1 MKLVIAPDSFKGS
14 LSAFYVCEAIERGVR
29 AVLPG
34 CEILKIPLADGG
46 EGTVDAL
53 VHATNGSFVISDV
66 SDPLG
71 NSIQVEWG
79 MLGDGKTA
87 VIEMAAA
94 SGLPLVPPDKRN
106 PLETTTFGTG
116 QLIAEAIKKGCRKI
130 IVGIGGSATTDFG
143 TGMAQALG
151 VKFFR
156 KDGGEIMQQMNGR
169 LMGEV
174 AAIDLSSLT
183 GMLDE
188 TEIFAACDVEN
199 PLLGANGAVYVYSPQ
214 KGADAERCR
223 TLEKNM
229 ENIAKVV
236 AHTIRDVRDIPGAGA
251 AGGLG
256 GGLVAF
262 LNAKLQPGIKLV
274 LDACGFS
281 QRIKDARFIFTGEG
295 KIDEQT
301 VFGKTIAGVTDAA
314 RKQNIPV
321 IVLAGS
327 VDVSAAT
334 MQKLG
339 LTAAFSICDKPMG
352 LQEAMASSEGLL
364 ARTAEQIVR
373 VIVHFYIKDKMI

>member
-1 MKLVIAPDSFKGS
+1 MNKTKLIIAPDSFKGS
-14 LSAFYVCEAIERGVR
+14 LSAFHVCEAIEKGMR
-29 AVLPG
+29 AALPD
-34 CEILKIPLADGG
+34 CDIVKIPLADGG

-53 VHATNGSFVISDV
+53 VHATNGSFVKSPV
-66 SDPLG
+66 VDPLG
-71 NSIQVEWG
+71 NPIQAEWG
-79 MLGDGKTA
+79 ILGDGKTA

-94 SGLPLVPPDKRN
+94 SGLPLVPADKRN

-156 KDGGEIMQQMNGR
+156 KDGSEITQQMNGR
-169 LMGEV
+169 LMGKV
-174 AAIDLSSLT
+174 AA
-183 GMLDE
+183 LDMSGLAKALNE

-199 PLLGANGAVYVYSPQ
+199 PLLGPNGAVYVYSPQ
-214 KGADAERCR
+214 KGADAEMCR

-236 AHTIRDVRDIPGAGA
+236 AHTIRDVREIPGAGA

-281 QRIKDARFIFTGEG
+281 QKIQNARCVFTGEG

-301 VFGKTIAGVTDAA
+301 ISGKTIAGVTDAA
-314 RKQNIPV
+314 AKQNIPV
-321 IVLAGS
+321 IALAGS
-327 VDVSAAT
+327 VDISAAS

-339 LTAAFSICDKPMG
+339 LTAAFSICDRPMS
-352 LQEAMASSEGLL
+352 LQEAMASTERLL
-364 ARTAEQIVR
+364 TRTAEQIVR
-373 VIVHFYIKDKMI
+373 ILISHLS

>member
-1 MKLVIAPDSFKGS
+1 MNKMKIVIAPDSFKGS
-14 LSAFYVCEAIERGVR
+14 LSAFHVCEAIEKGIR
-29 AVLPG
+29 AALPD
-34 CEILKIPLADGG
+34 CEIVKIPLADGG

-53 VHATNGSFVISDV
+53 VHATDGSFVKSDV
-66 SDPLG
+66 VDPLG
-71 NSIQVEWG
+71 NPIQAEWG
-79 MLGDGKTA
+79 ILGDGQTA

-116 QLIAEAIKKGCRKI
+116 QLIAEAVRKGCRKI

-151 VKFFR
+151 VTFFR
-156 KDGGEIMQQMNGR
+156 KDGSEITQKMNGR

-174 AAIDLSSLT
+174 AAIDMSGLEEV
-183 GMLDE
+183 LDE

-199 PLLGANGAVYVYSPQ
+199 PLLGADGAVYVYSPQ
-214 KGADAERCR
+214 KGADAKMCR

-229 ENIAKVV
+229 ENIANVV
-236 AHTIRDVRDIPGAGA
+236 AQTIRDVKNIPGAGA

-274 LDACGFS
+274 LEACDFL
-281 QRIKDARFIFTGEG
+281 QRIKNAQFIFTGEG

-301 VFGKTIAGVTDAA
+301 VYGKTIAGVTDAA
-314 RKQNIPV
+314 HKQNIP
-321 IVLAGS
+321 IIALAGS
-327 VDVSAAT
+327 VDISAAT

-339 LTAAFSICDKPMG
+339 LTAAFSICDRPMS
-352 LQEAMASSEGLL
+352 LQEAMASTEKLL

-373 VIVHFYIKDKMI
+373 VLF

>member
-1 MKLVIAPDSFKGS
+1 MKIVIAPDSFKGS
-14 LSAFYVCEAIERGVR
+14 LSAFHVCEAIEKGIR
-29 AVLPG
+29 AALPD
-34 CEILKIPLADGG
+34 CEIVKIPLADGG

-53 VHATNGSFVISDV
+53 VHATDGSFVKSDV
-66 SDPLG
+66 VDPLG
-71 NSIQVEWG
+71 NPIQAEWG
-79 MLGDGKTA
+79 ILGDGQTA

-116 QLIAEAIKKGCRKI
+116 QLIAEAVRKGCRKI

-151 VKFFR
+151 VTFFR
-156 KDGGEIMQQMNGR
+156 KDGSEITQKMSGR

-174 AAIDLSSLT
+174 AAIDMSGLEEV
-183 GMLDE
+183 LDE

-199 PLLGANGAVYVYSPQ
+199 PLLGADGAVYVYSPQ
-214 KGADAERCR
+214 KGADAKMCR

-229 ENIAKVV
+229 ENIANVV
-236 AHTIRDVRDIPGAGA
+236 AQTIRDVKNIPGAGA

-274 LDACGFS
+274 LEACDFS
-281 QRIKDARFIFTGEG
+281 QRIKNAQFIFTGEG

-301 VFGKTIAGVTDAA
+301 VYGKTIAGVTKAA
-314 RKQNIPV
+314 AKQNIPV
-321 IVLAGS
+321 IALAGS
-327 VDVSAAT
+327 VDISAIN

-339 LTAAFSICDKPMG
+339 VIAAFSICDRPMS
-352 LQEAMASSEGLL
+352 LQEAMASTEKLL

-373 VIVHFYIKDKMI
+373 VLF

>member
-14 LSAFYVCEAIERGVR
+14 LSAFHVCEAIEKGVR
-29 AVLPG
+29 SALPD
-34 CEILKIPLADGG
+34 CEIVKIPLADGG

-53 VHATNGSFVISDV
+53 VHATDGSFVTSGV
-66 SDPLG
+66 VDPLG
-71 NSIQVEWG
+71 NPIQAEWG
-79 MLGDGKTA
+79 FLGDGETA

-94 SGLPLVPPDKRN
+94 SGLPLVPQDKRN

-116 QLIAEAIKKGCRKI
+116 QLIAAAVKKGCRKI

-156 KDGGEIMQQMNGR
+156 KDGSEITQKMNGR

-174 AAIDLSSLT
+174 ATIDTSGLAGALK
-183 GMLDE
+183 E
-188 TEIFAACDVEN
+188 TEILTACDVEN
-199 PLLGANGAVYVYSPQ
+199 PLLGANGAVYTYSPQ
-214 KGADAERCR
+214 KGADAEICR
-223 TLEKNM
+223 ALEKNM

-236 AHTIRDVRDIPGAGA
+236 AHKVRDVRDIPGAGA

-262 LNAKLQPGIKLV
+262 LNAQLQPGIRLV
-274 LDACGFS
+274 LDACNFS
-281 QRIKDARFIFTGEG
+281 RKIENAQYIFTGEG
-295 KIDEQT
+295 RIDEQT

-321 IVLAGS
+321 IALAGS
-327 VDVSAAT
+327 VDISGT
-334 MQKLG
+334 SMQKLG
-339 LTAAFSICDKPMG
+339 VTAAFSICDKPMG
-352 LQEAMASSEGLL
+352 LQEAMASSERLL

-373 VIVHFYIKDKMI
+373 VILHLYIKDKMI